1 MSENK
6 EEVSAVEEITG
17 EKKGIKA
24 KDASLV
30 GKIVGGAEI
39 LLGSIT
45 LVILVCFG
53 RLTADEAK
61 TLFSI
66 VLPCGFG
73 VMAVFG
79 TVDINLM
86 LEKFS
91 K

>member
-1 MSENK
+1 MAESK
-6 EEVSAVEEITG
+6 EEIPEVG
-17 EKKGIKA
+17 ETADGKKGIRA

-30 GKIVGGAEI
+30 GKIAGGAEI

-45 LVILVCFG
+45 LVVLVCFG

>member
-1 MSENK
+1 MTET
-6 EEVSAVEEITG
+6 ED
-17 EKKGIKA
+17 KGLKA

-30 GKIVGGAEI
+30 GKIVGGSEI
-39 LLGSIT
+39 LAGTILLIF
-45 LVILVCFG
+45 LVCAG
-53 RLTADEAK
+53 KLSAQDAK

-66 VLPCGFG
+66 VLSCGLG

-86 LEKFS
+86 LEKFA